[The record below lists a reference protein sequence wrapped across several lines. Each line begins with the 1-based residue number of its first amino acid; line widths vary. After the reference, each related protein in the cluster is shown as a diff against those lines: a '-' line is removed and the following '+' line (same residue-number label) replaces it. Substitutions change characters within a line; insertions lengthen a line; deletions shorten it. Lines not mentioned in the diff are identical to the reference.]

1 MLTADSSAVLCSQL
15 KRGALRRQARIEQNT
30 QEQLHDPWI
39 RLTDSS
45 PEQPA
50 EIHHQQRHQH
60 GSDITQLVN
69 VHSKPSTMSDEEN
82 SMELN
87 GTATD
92 VTSDPLSNITPENTS
107 ETLPESKKAPPVAP
121 KPSWFRQ
128 SLKKIRDEQEHTKPD
143 KPAEQR
149 PTVGFNRS
157 FGARAAS
164 PAASMSIK
172 QKIHSFETFSS
183 AEGPEKGGN
192 KRTVA
197 TSLPVTEKESKGH
210 PVSHEIPRAIPSTQF
225 ALDREPENMVS
236 SSSSTVNSSASEA
249 CSQTTTKSSEDKS
262 PTKQSLT
269 DLPPSD
275 TISTDL
281 DSGINDSQSTLAHE
295 DRNVLKSKQESDIE
309 NVDLSS
315 FTEPRDVP
323 PATSMRSNQDDGESP
338 PEETPGSGPES
349 QGKLLS
355 MTVSTAPPTDS
366 SSLRGVEGE
375 SMEKILAFSNQ
386 VV

>member
-1 MLTADSSAVLCSQL
+1 
-15 KRGALRRQARIEQNT
+15 
-30 QEQLHDPWI
+30 
-39 RLTDSS
+39 
-45 PEQPA
+45 
-50 EIHHQQRHQH
+50 
-60 GSDITQLVN
+60 
-69 VHSKPSTMSDEEN
+69 MSDEEN
-82 SMELN
+82 SAELN

-107 ETLPESKKAPPVAP
+107 ETPPGSKKAPPVAP
-121 KPSWFRQ
+121 KPKWFRQ
-128 SLKKIRDEQEHTKPD
+128 SLKKIRDEQDHTKPG

-192 KRTVA
+192 RRTVA
-197 TSLPVTEKESKGH
+197 PSTSLPVTEKESKSH
-210 PVSHEIPRAIPSTQF
+210 PASHEIPKTIPSNQS
-225 ALDREPENMVS
+225 ALVREPEDTVS
-236 SSSSTVNSSASEA
+236 ASPSAVNSSTSEA
-249 CSQTTTKSSEDKS
+249 CSQTTTKPSEDKS
-262 PTKQSLT
+262 PTNQSPT

-275 TISTDL
+275 TTSTDL
-281 DSGINDSQSTLAHE
+281 DSGINDSQSTSAHE
-295 DRNVLKSKQESDIE
+295 DRNVLPSKQESDIE
-309 NVDLSS
+309 NVDEMSS
-315 FTEPRDVP
+315 STESRDVP
-323 PATSMRSNQDDGESP
+323 PTTSVRSNQDNGEGP
-338 PEETPGSGPES
+338 PEETLGSGAQS

-375 SMEKILAFSNQ
+375 SMEKILSFSNQ
-386 VV
+386 VI